1 MQCCLLNGDHGWST
15 NVFHHQ
21 IFIGIGKN
29 ILLLVPIL
37 AARVDL
43 VANKMRPSSLLLMV
57 RLADVMTGLLLMIQ
71 VGADRGSLKRI
82 RNRACIADGL
92 LVGVG
97 MRLLVLLLH
106 CSGLLA
112 FYPDRNVL
120 VLLCLCL
127 RCRMLHVLLASAHYA

>member
-37 AARVDL
+37 TARDDL
-43 VANKMRPSSLLLMV
+43 VADKMRSSSLLLMV

-71 VGADRGSLKRI
+71 VGTDGGSLKRI

-112 FYPDRNVL
+112 LYPNRNVL

-127 RCRMLHVLLASAHYA
+127 R

>member
-1 MQCCLLNGDHGWST
+1 MQCCLLNRDHGRST

-37 AARVDL
+37 TGRVDW
-43 VANKMRPSSLLLMV
+43 VADKMRSSSLLLMV
-57 RLADVMTGLLLMIQ
+57 RLADLMTGLLLMIQ
-71 VGADRGSLKRI
+71 IGTDSGSLKWI

-92 LVGVG
+92 LVGVR

-112 FYPDRNVL
+112 LYPDRNVL

-127 RCRMLHVLLASAHYA
+127 R

>member
-37 AARVDL
+37 TARVDL
-43 VANKMRPSSLLLMV
+43 VADKMRSSSLLLMV
-57 RLADVMTGLLLMIQ
+57 RLADVMTGLLLMIK
-71 VGADRGSLKRI
+71 VGTDGGSLKRI

-112 FYPDRNVL
+112 LYPDRNVL

-127 RCRMLHVLLASAHYA
+127 R